1 MWLERRDKNARSLGN
16 KVEKLEKFDFFFF
29 FFVCIETLSEIRWS
43 SYVFQERFWICSVC
57 LNC

>member
-29 FFVCIETLSEIRWS
+29 FCLYRNIIRNKVVKLRIS
-43 SYVFQERFWICSVC
+43 GKILDMQRMS
-57 LNC
+57 